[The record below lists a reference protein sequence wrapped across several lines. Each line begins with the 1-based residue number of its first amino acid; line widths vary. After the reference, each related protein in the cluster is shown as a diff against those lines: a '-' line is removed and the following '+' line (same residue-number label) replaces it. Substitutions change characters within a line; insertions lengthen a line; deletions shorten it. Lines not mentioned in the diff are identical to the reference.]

1 MTTKTRQLLSREANR
16 LARESYDDGVSFD
29 RLVQIRD
36 RLAEID
42 AALHGGR

>member
-1 MTTKTRQLLSREANR
+1 MTTKTRQLLKREAYR

-29 RLVQIRD
+29 RLVAIRD

-42 AALHGGR
+42 AAIYGRA